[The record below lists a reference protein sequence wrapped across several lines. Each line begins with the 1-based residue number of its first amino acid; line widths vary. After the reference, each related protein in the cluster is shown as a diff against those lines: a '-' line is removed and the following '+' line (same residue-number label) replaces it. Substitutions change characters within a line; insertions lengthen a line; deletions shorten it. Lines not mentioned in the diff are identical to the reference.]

1 VGSGLCVTQP
11 PGANAS
17 TALAFAPC
25 GAGDGSQTWY
35 KTGVAFSNTT
45 TGFGADCV
53 NWNCGNG
60 FALGATPI
68 LYRCGNQ
75 TQWNSRWDTLTPDTP
90 GLFQALSD
98 ASPTGYCRPRRLACA
113 QPVAV
118 VPALAGGVVAE
129 GLLTEPV
136 DVRTPRA
143 RVAFG
148 TGLRCRTQHYNTMY
162 NTEHRIEKPPTY
174 GWNESELNTPSA
186 GVEAPPEEGHNL
198 DVVL

>member
-75 TQWNSRWDTLTPDTP
+75 TQWNSRWDAPLTPDTP

-98 ASPTGYCRPRRLACA
+98 ASPTGYCLAA
-113 QPVAV
+113 SPV
-118 VPALAGGVVAE
+118 
-129 GLLTEPV
+129 
-136 DVRTPRA
+136 R
-143 RVAFG
+143 
-148 TGLRCRTQHYNTMY
+148 N
-162 NTEHRIEKPPTY
+162 
-174 GWNESELNTPSA
+174 PS
-186 GVEAPPEEGHNL
+186 L
-198 DVVL
+198 